1 MQSWILSNYLTEDQC
16 QKLIEMGKPQVSRST
31 GFNVGDGSESYSEHR
46 TSEHTF
52 LPKGANDLVTTVEK
66 MVAYQTGFP
75 IENQEGIQIAHY
87 VPGTY
92 FKSHHDYFDPRYKGA
107 SVTLERGGQRVV
119 TFMIYLNTIPE
130 GYGGETYF
138 DKAGMSVRPD
148 MGKACLWYNLYPNG
162 QIDISTMHEGRTP
175 KEPYEKWI
183 ATIWVRERTF
193 I

>member
-1 MQSWILSNYLTEDQC
+1 
-16 QKLIEMGKPQVSRST
+16 MGKPNVTRST

-52 LPKGANDLVTTVEK
+52 IPKGANDLVTTIEG

-75 IENQEGIQIAHY
+75 RTNQEGIQIAHY
-87 VPGTY
+87 MPGQH
-92 FKSHHDYFDPRYKGA
+92 FGSHMDTFDPKFKGA
-107 SVTLERGGQRVV
+107 NVTLARGGQRVV

-138 DKAGMSVRPD
+138 DKVGMSVKPD
-148 MGKACLWYNLYPNG
+148 IGKACLWYNLFPNRS
-162 QIDISTMHEGRTP
+162 IDWSTQHEGRTP

-183 ATIWVRERTF
+183 ATIWIRESTF
-193 I
+193 T